1 MAYEVTAS
9 RKRPKNFSTLVGQE
23 FVVATLMNAIKTR
36 RIAHAYLFSGPRGVG
51 KTSTARI
58 LARAL
63 NCPDESLLGTEG
75 CFDYPG
81 AEEISRG
88 TAMDVIEIDGASNT
102 SVNDVRAIK
111 DEVLFPPQNS
121 RYKIYIIDEVHM
133 LSNSA
138 FNALLKTIEEP
149 PPYIIFIFATTE
161 IHKVPAT
168 IRSRCQQFNFRLIPL
183 EDIIHLL
190 KQAADEIG
198 VKTEEEALF
207 WIARES
213 TGSMRDAYTLFDQVA
228 AFSEGHI
235 TLEKIKEKLGLLG
248 IDEINQLSEHLV
260 AGDQQ
265 GATEYLDSLLSSGA
279 SVEQLV
285 IDLSDYFRALLFI
298 RQGITRDGL
307 LGHPRRGFS
316 ETVVQALSI
325 PQLEKIVELLLQ
337 LYRDLRY
344 TLNGRLELELMVSR
358 LARIADYFEPQEI
371 IRNIRQLRDQVAAL
385 PESPLP
391 TGAKPG
397 TVQGAQAIPP
407 RSEPQ
412 RDVSAEPI
420 AVEDPAGQSM
430 PEAFPAKTQTAGPAA
445 RAAFTSETWKQLV
458 ESIQKERPGLGATI
472 SNARDWAFAD
482 EKLTLYFDSDMHAGN
497 AGREQSV
504 LREAIEGLIGR
515 VIDIDIK
522 KVETEEEIRE
532 EDPEVQMVKKV
543 FRGDLLN

>member
-9 RKRPKNFSTLVGQE
+9 RKRPKTFSTLVGQE
-23 FVVATLMNAIKTR
+23 FVVATLMNALKTR

-63 NCPDESLLGTEG
+63 NCPDENLLGTEG

-81 AEEISRG
+81 GEEISRG

-111 DEVLFPPQNS
+111 DEVLFPPQSS

-183 EDIIHLL
+183 EEIIALL
-190 KQAADEIG
+190 KQACDELEISA
-198 VKTEEEALF
+198 EEEALF

-228 AFSEGHI
+228 AFSDGEI

-248 IDEINQLSEHLV
+248 IDEINELADKLV
-260 AGDQQ
+260 SGDHK
-265 GATEYLDSLLSSGA
+265 GATEYLDSLLSSGT

-285 IDLSDYFRALLFI
+285 VDLSDYFRSVLFI

-307 LGHPRRGFS
+307 LGHPRKGFS
-316 ETVVQALSI
+316 SRVIDALTI
-325 PQLEKIVELLLQ
+325 PQLEKVVEMLLQ

-344 TLNGRLELELMVSR
+344 SLNGRLELELLISR
-358 LARIADYFEPQEI
+358 LARISDFFEPQDI
-371 IRNIRQLRDQVAAL
+371 IRKISALRKDVAAL
-385 PESPLP
+385 PSGEALP
-391 TGAKPG
+391 SGSG
-397 TVQGAQAIPP
+397 VIPV
-407 RSEPQ
+407 SEPPGNPSPAAEGPASDGPMAEQ
-412 RDVSAEPI
+412 VSVTAEALSAEK
-420 AVEDPAGQSM
+420 PAPQ
-430 PEAFPAKTQTAGPAA
+430 
-445 RAAFTSETWKQLV
+445 AAFSSETWKRLV
-458 ESIQKERPGLGATI
+458 EAIQKERPGLGATI
-472 SNARDWAFAD
+472 SNARDWHFSN
-482 EKLTLYFDSDMHAGN
+482 EKLTLMFESDMHATN
-497 AGREQSV
+497 ARNELPVIRSTV
-504 LREAIEGLIGR
+504 ETLIGR
-515 VIDIDIK
+515 VIEIDVK
-522 KVETEEEIRE
+522 KIEVVEESVD